1 MKKLLIILD
10 GMDDEPNPKL
20 GNLTPSH
27 YAYMPALR
35 HMREKGVVSMQNTIP
50 TGNQPGTDV
59 AVLNILG
66 YNIPE
71 NFSSRSWLE
80 ALGCGIKVKES
91 DLCLRCNLITHS
103 KGLLT
108 SHCGEGIS
116 SRQCHEIIDLLN
128 NRLGDGR
135 LEFHGNGSFR
145 NLLIIHDSNA
155 SIKANPPHTLI
166 GMRIEELQI
175 ESDDKA
181 LADTLNQCIIESR
194 DLLKDYPANGISLW
208 APGRAIHLDH
218 YKEKGA
224 LISAVNLMKGI
235 GKAIGLYVPDVKGAT
250 GDENTDYSAKL
261 QAALLALESYDFV
274 LLHVEA
280 PDEVSH
286 KRDCLKKVQ
295 VLEDIDRKLLA
306 PLLKEN
312 LDLEV
317 TLQSDHATSSLSGM
331 HLDCPVEVV
340 KFKIDNHE
348 K

>member
-1 MKKLLIILD
+1 MKKMLIILD
-10 GMDDEPNPKL
+10 GMDDEPNPNL

-27 YAYMPALR
+27 YADMPALR
-35 HMREKGVVSMQNTIP
+35 YMRKNGVISMQNTIP
-50 TGNQPGTDV
+50 AGNQPGTDV

-80 ALGCGIKVKES
+80 ALGCGIEAKED
-91 DLCLRCNLITHS
+91 DLCLRCNLISHS
-103 KGLLT
+103 NGLLT
-108 SHCGEGIS
+108 SHCGEGVS
-116 SRQCHEIIDLLN
+116 SQQCHEIIDTLN
-128 NRLGDGR
+128 NRFGNRG

-145 NLLIIHDSNA
+145 NLLIVHDSNA
-155 SIKANPPHTLI
+155 SIKANPPHTLL
-166 GMRIEELQI
+166 GMPRSKLLI
-175 ESDDKA
+175 ESDDKE

-208 APGRAIHLDH
+208 APGSSIHLEK

-235 GKAIGLYVPDVKGAT
+235 GKAIGLYVPEVKGAT
-250 GDENTDYSAKL
+250 GDENTDYRAKL
-261 QAALLALESYDFV
+261 QAALSALESYDFV

-280 PDEVSH
+280 PDEISH
-286 KRDCLKKVQ
+286 KRDSLKKVS
-295 VLEDIDRKLLA
+295 VLEDIDRELLA

-312 LDLEV
+312 IELEV
-317 TLQSDHATSSLSGM
+317 TVQSDHATSSLSGM